1 MRTRNQKSIN
11 FSVIAN
17 HRLFPHF
24 SPLSGA
30 GPGLY
35 LANTASHLH
44 LYHSQHQ
51 HQHACST
58 AAQDTRT
65 LSTGGQLFIL
75 LSPLSTLII
84 IYMGLTTNDEIVGCS
99 PVWLL
104 GKVAPLP
111 ITAAPRCTMRCTSA
125 SFNCSDPSPD
135 SGLEL
140 EHWNTIPAVLPQ
152 LGPGSRP
159 RCPHHHHHHTS
170 TPKLLSQCLESAD
183 QFLG

>member
-1 MRTRNQKSIN
+1 MSLPTNASSLIFPRYLVLDLVCIWRTLPRICIYIT
-11 FSVIAN
+11 VPPPA
-17 HRLFPHF
+17 PA
-24 SPLSGA
+24 P
-30 GPGLY
+30 
-35 LANTASHLH
+35 
-44 LYHSQHQ
+44 
-51 HQHACST
+51 ACST

-75 LSPLSTLII
+75 LSPLSALII
-84 IYMGLTTNDEIVGCS
+84 IYTYLYIDEIVGCS

-140 EHWNTIPAVLPQ
+140 EHWNTAQ
-152 LGPGSRP
+152 LAKSAIFVQWVYLVKILAHSAPTVQCMSRYK
-159 RCPHHHHHHTS
+159 RT
-170 TPKLLSQCLESAD
+170 
-183 QFLG
+183 

>member
-44 LYHSQHQ
+44 LYHSPTTSTSTSMQH
-51 HQHACST
+51 CST

-65 LSTGGQLFIL
+65 LSRGGQLFIL

-140 EHWNTIPAVLPQ
+140 EHWNTTGTLHSWPNQPF
-152 LGPGSRP
+152 
-159 RCPHHHHHHTS
+159 
-170 TPKLLSQCLESAD
+170 LSNGCI
-183 QFLG
+183 

>member
-1 MRTRNQKSIN
+1 MSLPTNASSLIFPRYLVLDLVCIWRTLPRICIYITVPPPAQ
-11 FSVIAN
+11 
-17 HRLFPHF
+17 
-24 SPLSGA
+24 
-30 GPGLY
+30 
-35 LANTASHLH
+35 
-44 LYHSQHQ
+44 
-51 HQHACST
+51 ACST
-58 AAQDTRT
+58 AVQDTRT

-84 IYMGLTTNDEIVGCS
+84 IYTYLYIDEIVGCS

-140 EHWNTIPAVLPQ
+140 EHWNTTGTLHSWPNQPF
-152 LGPGSRP
+152 
-159 RCPHHHHHHTS
+159 
-170 TPKLLSQCLESAD
+170 LSNGCI
-183 QFLG
+183 